1 MDTFVDNPALI
12 FLVGGLML
20 LGIDIFVIGLSPLL
34 FLASGALVTS
44 GILYVAGWSG
54 GVLHLAGWIPGFLEG
69 LAIWAVVSLAIA
81 LVGRRPLQT
90 FQNADVQE
98 DTSSDL
104 IGREVVTTEEI
115 TKASGWVTWSG
126 TQWQARLADNV
137 DVDRVGSGVRMR
149 VVQVRNLALV
159 LRPISRAE

>member
-1 MDTFVDNPALI
+1 MDTLVDNPAVI

-34 FLASGALVTS
+34 FVAAGALVTS

-54 GVLHLAGWIPGFLEG
+54 GVLHLAGWVPGFLEG
-69 LAIWAVVSLAIA
+69 LAICAVVSLLIA
-81 LVGRRPLQT
+81 LVGRRPLQA
-90 FQNADVQE
+90 FQNANVQE

-115 TKASGWVTWSG
+115 TKMDGWVTWSG
-126 TQWQARLADNV
+126 TQWQVRLADDV
-137 DVDRVGSGVRMR
+137 DVDRVGSGVRMK
-149 VVQVRNLALV
+149 VVKVENLALV
-159 LRPISRAE
+159 LRPIS